1 MPKPVINSRDGRLPP
16 CPRTPNCVSTES
28 DDPRHRIEPIPFTGS
43 AAEARE
49 RLLAVLR
56 GMRGAE
62 VVADEGGRMRV
73 EFTTPLFRYVDD
85 VDLLIDESAGKIR
98 FRSASRKGHWDLGVN
113 RRRMEK
119 VRWRFA
125 QADRLVRPAS

>member
-1 MPKPVINSRDGRLPP
+1 MAKPVQP

-28 DDPRHRIEPIPFTGS
+28 DDPRHRIQPIPFTGS

-62 VVADEGGRMRV
+62 VVADERGRMRV

-85 VDLLIDESAGKIR
+85 VDLLIDEASGTIR

-119 VRWRFA
+119 VRRQFA
-125 QADRLVRPAS
+125 RAEDPAS